1 MPRHFPRVTF
11 IMALHQASGRWQ
23 LGLALSVSTAL
34 LWATLPLALKLS
46 LEQLDPITLT
56 WFRFLVAAVLTALWL
71 ALRGQLG
78 GYRELTGR
86 HRAMLAVAALTL
98 VGNYVF
104 YLLGVRYT
112 SPANAQLLIQLAPL
126 LMAVGAIRVFGERF
140 GPAQWAGLAL
150 LATGLLVFFG
160 DQRRHATVGGY
171 DLGSALVVLAA
182 VVWAAYALL
191 QKQLLMR
198 LNAMQILLAIYVAAA
213 LVLLPFAHP
222 LSVLRLDPLHAW
234 LLAFCALNTVA
245 AYGAFAE
252 ALAHWEASRVSAIL
266 ATTPLLCI
274 AAVTAAHTLWPAL
287 IAAERI
293 SIMGYIGAA
302 CVVLGSAAV
311 SLLGARRKRQY
322 E

>member
-1 MPRHFPRVTF
+1 MFA
-11 IMALHQASGRWQ
+11 MALHQPSGRWQ
-23 LGLALSVSTAL
+23 LGLTLSLSTAL
-34 LWATLPLALKLS
+34 LWASLPLALKLS

-56 WFRFLVAAVLTALWL
+56 WLRFLVAALLTAIWL
-71 ALRGQLG
+71 ASRGQLS
-78 GYRELTGR
+78 GYRGLTGR

-98 VGNYVF
+98 IGNYVF
-104 YLLGVRYT
+104 FLLGVRYT

-126 LMAVGAIRVFGERF
+126 LMALGAIRVFGERF

-150 LATGLLVFFG
+150 LATGLLVFFS
-160 DQRRHATVGGY
+160 DQRQHTAASGY
-171 DLGSALVVLAA
+171 DFGSALVVLAA

-213 LVLLPFAHP
+213 LLLLPFAQP
-222 LSVLRLDPLHAW
+222 MTVLALDPLHAW

-274 AAVTAAHTLWPAL
+274 AAVTVAHTLWPTL

-293 SIMGYIGAA
+293 SAPGYVGAA

>member
-1 MPRHFPRVTF
+1 
-11 IMALHQASGRWQ
+11 MALHQASGRWR
-23 LGLALSVSTAL
+23 LGLALSLSTAL

-56 WFRFLVAAVLTALWL
+56 WFRFVVASVLTALWL
-71 ALRGQLG
+71 TWRRQLG
-78 GYRELTGR
+78 GYRGLSAR
-86 HRAMLAVAALTL
+86 HRGMLAVAALTL
-98 VGNYVF
+98 IGNYIF

-112 SPANAQLLIQLAPL
+112 TPANAQLLIQLAPL
-126 LMAVGAIRVFGERF
+126 LMALGAIRVFGERF

-150 LATGLLVFFG
+150 LASGLLVFFG
-160 DQRRHATVGGY
+160 DQRRHATAAGY

-182 VVWAAYALL
+182 VVWATYALL

-213 LVLLPFAHP
+213 LLLLPFARP
-222 LSVLRLDPLHAW
+222 STVVALDPLHAW

-274 AAVTAAHTLWPAL
+274 AVVSIAHRLWPLA
-287 IAAERI
+287 IPAERI
-293 SIMGYIGAA
+293 SAMGYVGAA

-311 SLLGARRKRQY
+311 SLLGARRARRDQ
-322 E
+322 